1 MGTQGF
7 SGRAVFGGRGGDR
20 APWRRITMLAA
31 SLAVLPLAAGCSG
44 SSLPSFGSS
53 QPQAASVPPPPSA
66 PAGQQAYA
74 PPPGQPGN
82 PPASYAG
89 GSAARP
95 GGCVVGRS
103 DGRLFQKLLRRLP
116 ESVPRSGPGA
126 AGYDARASVYPQ
138 QSLADTFKGS
148 ADANQRPD
156 PGGAGYPQQSP
167 IRSPSANPPQQN
179 AYVPH
184 PPSTYVP
191 SGQPYTPPQG
201 QPAYAQSADQQ
212 NYAAPPAQPNASRTG
227 TAKLRGV
234 LGQEGQSCGRIVSTK
249 RRRAAS
255 GSACLRRACGC
266 TCARCTTRAPGLQR
280 LNAVSQ
286 AVACRYVPRFDR
298 TADPD
303 RAAPAEH
310 LYGVGATLYAART
323 GGQWRPSRR
332 RTRGGTCKPRILQL
346 AGLSE
351 AIAVRSLLKQIKPT
365 LHRVVSCASEI
376 QAY

>member
-20 APWRRITMLAA
+20 APWRRIMMLAA

-82 PPASYAG
+82 PPASYA
-89 GSAARP
+89 AAP
-95 GGCVVGRS
+95 PPAQAAASS
-103 DGRLFQKLLRRLP
+103 DGATVGSFKSSYVSFLKAFRDPDP
-116 ESVPRSGPGA
+116 EP
-126 AGYDARASVYPQ
+126 AGYDARASAYPQ
-138 QSLADTFKGS
+138 QSLADMFKGS
-148 ADANQRPD
+148 ADTNQRPD

-167 IRSPSANPPQQN
+167 IRSPSANPAQQN

-212 NYAAPPAQPNASRTG
+212 NYAAPPAQPNAPRTAQQSSAESSAKKAKAARASSQQSAAAPPPAPPAYAAPAAAPARR
-227 TAKLRGV
+227 TA
-234 LGQEGQSCGRIVSTK
+234 
-249 RRRAAS
+249 RAA
-255 GSACLRRACGC
+255 
-266 TCARCTTRAPGLQR
+266 GLQR

-286 AVACRYVPRFDR
+286 AVACRDVPRLDR

-303 RAAPAEH
+303 RAAPTEH
-310 LYGVGATLYAART
+310 LYGVRTALYAARA

-332 RTRGGTCKPRILQL
+332 RGRGGT
-346 AGLSE
+346 
-351 AIAVRSLLKQIKPT
+351 
-365 LHRVVSCASEI
+365 
-376 QAY
+376 